1 MIKGA
6 GDLATGVAYRLWRAG
21 FALAM
26 TELPKPLCV
35 RRNVSLAEAVARG
48 RHEVEGMR
56 GVRTDTPEEAVA
68 AMERGEIPVAVDP
81 EARLAAHLR
90 PAVIVDAIMA
100 KRNTGTRIT
109 DAPVVIAIGPGFTA
123 GVDCHAVVETMRG
136 HWLGRALYE
145 GSALP
150 NTGSPGEMA
159 GVTDERVLRAP
170 TAGVFQGRRAIK
182 DMVEPGDVVGEVY
195 PPGGGQPEP
204 VMTPIG
210 GVLRGLIRNG
220 AEVRAGLKVGD
231 VDPTGDVRRC
241 DTISDKALAV
251 GGGVLE
257 AVAYFLAH
265 PMQQNEERQ
274 QEEQRSAG

>member
-21 FALAM
+21 FSLAM
-26 TELPKPLCV
+26 TELPNPLCV
-35 RRNVSLAEAVARG
+35 RRTVSLAEAVIQG

-56 GVRTDTPEEAVA
+56 AVRVDTAEEAAA

-81 EARLAAHLR
+81 EARLAAALR

-109 DAPVVIAIGPGFTA
+109 DAPVVVALGPGFTA

-159 GVTDERVLRAP
+159 GVTDDRVLRAP
-170 TAGVFQGRRAIK
+170 TDGVFHGRRAIK
-182 DMVEPGDVVGEVY
+182 DMVAPGDVVGEVH
-195 PPGGGQPEP
+195 PPGGGPPEP
-204 VMTPIG
+204 VMARIG
-210 GVLRGLIRNG
+210 GVLRGLIRDG
-220 AEVRAGLKVGD
+220 VEVRAGLKVGD

-257 AVAYFLAH
+257 AVAYFLARR
-265 PMQQNEERQ
+265 MGER
-274 QEEQRSAG
+274 EHHLHGGSAKGR